1 MSSIDPN
8 SFTERTNQVLQAT
21 TQAAIDNSSSGGT
34 TTVHLF
40 DALLEESS
48 GFARRVLLR
57 CADGGIDGLQAS
69 VKQALAALPK
79 QTPAPTEA
87 APNMAL
93 IKLLQSAQMASK
105 SAGDSVTSLSHLLM
119 ASMNDVRAASAQS
132 RCSTA
137 RCSSAGF
144 HQKDIEGQQY
154 SN

>member
-8 SFTERTNQVLQAT
+8 SFTERTNQVLQAA
-21 TQAAIDNSSSGGT
+21 TQAAIASASSGGT

-57 CADGGIDGLQAS
+57 CADGGIDGLVSSA
-69 VKQALAALPK
+69 KQALATLPK
-79 QTPAPTEA
+79 QTPAPTDA

-105 SAGDSVTSLSHLLM
+105 SAGDSVTSLSHILM
-119 ASMNDVRAASAQS
+119 ACLNDVRAASTFS
-132 RCSTA
+132 
-137 RCSSAGF
+137 
-144 HQKDIEGQQY
+144 
-154 SN
+154 